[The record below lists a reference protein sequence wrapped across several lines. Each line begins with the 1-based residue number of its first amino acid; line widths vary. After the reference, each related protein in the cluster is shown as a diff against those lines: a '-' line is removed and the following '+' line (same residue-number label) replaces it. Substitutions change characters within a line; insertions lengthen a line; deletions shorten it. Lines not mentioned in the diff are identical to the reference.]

1 MDVQDHVAFG
11 QELPVSAGFE
21 EDFNPHVD
29 FDAIRGSLTPSEFLT
44 CMPKDLSNPA
54 SGLDATA
61 LFHNTQEHSAG
72 TGNNLRSVFPLVS
85 KCLLSSMTSQG
96 TSRSIESHSE
106 QTTTCTISALNIL
119 QALHIPPTVCL
130 YEGDGNSTPNR
141 RQPRTIDSVLSI
153 NRDIILLV
161 PRMLICSCSLSSQLQ
176 LLLTIICG
184 KLITW
189 YRATLRNDLNS
200 GDSPFTVRSIANS
213 STDDDEHVERVL
225 RQPITVGDYSLDP
238 TLESKIR
245 AQIVCSELQRL
256 ESVVENL
263 SRRFQEAKVGN
274 LRSASGVR
282 DGSISAAGSGLL
294 TPENAGL
301 AKVIHRN
308 LSTLLH
314 NQLQAVKAETAF
326 ILSNEHD

>member
-1 MDVQDHVAFG
+1 MAGNKGLSWGSITGMDVQDHVAFG

-119 QALHIPPTVCL
+119 QALHIPPT
-130 YEGDGNSTPNR
+130 
-141 RQPRTIDSVLSI
+141 
-153 NRDIILLV
+153 
-161 PRMLICSCSLSSQLQ
+161 LQ